1 MNRKKP
7 EIVLISAL
15 AESNRAIGKDGKLPW
30 PYIAEDS
37 NRFQELTKGHPVIMG
52 RKTWEYDLE
61 ESPLVQRSNV
71 VISSSKKSK
80 FEPKEND
87 RTKPV
92 EVAFVSSFR
101 EALKKANEADRNIVN
116 IERTYII
123 GGATIYSQALELAD
137 IWELTIVEG
146 EFTGDTFFPEYQH
159 LIDTKFEK
167 INVEKR
173 HGFRFET
180 YKKIAA

>member
-15 AESNRAIGKDGKLPW
+15 AESNRAIGKNGKLPW
-30 PYIAEDS
+30 SYIAEDS

-61 ESPLVQRSNV
+61 EKPLVQRSNV
-71 VISSSKKSK
+71 VISSKTTK
-80 FEPKEND
+80 FEPKESD
-87 RTKPV
+87 RNKPA
-92 EVAFVSSFR
+92 EVAFVSSLR
-101 EALKKANEADRNIVN
+101 EALKKANDADRKIVN
-116 IERTYII
+116 VDRTYII

-167 INVEKR
+167 VNVSKR
-173 HGFRFET
+173 PGFRFET
-180 YKKIAA
+180 YRKIAA